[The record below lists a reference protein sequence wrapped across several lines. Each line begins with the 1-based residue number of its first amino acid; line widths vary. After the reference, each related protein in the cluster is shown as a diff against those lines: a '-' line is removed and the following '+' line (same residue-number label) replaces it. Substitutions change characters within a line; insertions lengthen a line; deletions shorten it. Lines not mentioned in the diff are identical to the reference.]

1 MDVFQ
6 GPNIPLETFQSPVD
20 LIILSNISILIRLRK
35 ENDSGNVFMAFIA
48 ESYGWAMHW
57 GP

>member
-6 GPNIPLETFQSPVD
+6 GPNIPPETFQSPVD
-20 LIILSNISILIRLRK
+20 LIILSNISILIRLRE

-48 ESYGWAMHW
+48 ESYG
-57 GP
+57 